1 MSTKVDSDS
10 LYSASAVETVKK
22 TSTRVDMKYCPALSS
37 LELLA
42 KCLLG

>member
-1 MSTKVDSDS
+1 MSTKVDSDI
-10 LYSASAVETVKK
+10 LYSASAVETVRE
-22 TSTRVDMKYCPALSS
+22 TSTEVDMKYCPALSS

>member
-22 TSTRVDMKYCPALSS
+22 TSTRVDITL
-37 LELLA
+37 
-42 KCLLG
+42 

>member
-22 TSTRVDMKYCPALSS
+22 MSTKVDQRVWFFWLKL
-37 LELLA
+37 
-42 KCLLG
+42 